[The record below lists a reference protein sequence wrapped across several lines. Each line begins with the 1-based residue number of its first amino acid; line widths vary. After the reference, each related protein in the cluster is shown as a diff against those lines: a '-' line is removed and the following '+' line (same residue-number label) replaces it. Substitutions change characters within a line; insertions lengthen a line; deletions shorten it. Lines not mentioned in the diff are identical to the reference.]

1 MAIGTGTHLEGE
13 MFDKLIESN
22 TEGAE
27 FKKRRSYFMV
37 SSVIVGAL
45 FLAAV
50 VASIYAADFGLGTAG
65 IEVSEL
71 LAPAEMADAPPEQP
85 RVSSPD
91 RPSQTA
97 SAIPSRQVNMDSV
110 ENSQIV
116 PDTTSVTPNAF
127 KSRPNVPYT
136 IGPADT
142 DPPSVGIG
150 RDGTSPGTNSDGLT
164 AKTSPPTDV
173 KPIPDPPPAVHK
185 PVSLGVI
192 NGIATSLPKPA
203 YPTPAI
209 AMNIKGKVDVQ
220 VLIDESGK
228 VISARAINGHP
239 MLRANAERAAVNA
252 RFTPTLLSNVPVKV
266 TGVIVYNFVR

>member
-1 MAIGTGTHLEGE
+1 

-27 FKKRRSYFMV
+27 FKKRRSYFLV

-85 RVSSPD
+85 RVTSPD
-91 RPSQTA
+91 RSSATA
-97 SAIPSRQVNMDSV
+97 SAVPSRQVNIDSV
-110 ENSQIV
+110 ETSQIA

-127 KSRPNVPYT
+127 KSRPNIPYT

-142 DPPSVGIG
+142 DPPSVGIS
-150 RDGTSPGTNSDGLT
+150 RDGVSTGQNSDGLT
-164 AKTSPPTDV
+164 AKTSPPADV
-173 KPIPDPPPAVHK
+173 KPIPDPPPAINK
-185 PVSLGVI
+185 PAAIKSLGVV

-203 YPTPAI
+203 YPATAI

-220 VLIDESGK
+220 VLINESGK
-228 VISARAINGHP
+228 VISSHAINGHP
-239 MLRANAERAAVNA
+239 MLRANAERAALTA

-266 TGVIVYNFVR
+266 TGVIVYNFMR